1 MRGGAT
7 CQCVTLSDRVS
18 ATRVRARPDEDDE
31 DEEDEEEKKRQ
42 SRVSPIMA
50 CWSLKTGPFLQPE
63 CMVSRHVSCD
73 DQES

>member
-1 MRGGAT
+1 MVRGGAR

-18 ATRVRARPDEDDE
+18 ATTVRARPDVDDE
-31 DEEDEEEKKRQ
+31 DEEVEEEKKRQ

-50 CWSLKTGPFLQPE
+50 CWSLKTGPFLQPRV
-63 CMVSRHVSCD
+63 CHVSCV